1 MVRNIEHRENK
12 KVQNKYCK
20 SQITHIIKSAGI
32 VSLIFMQFSLVNKL
46 WVPQQKIEFTN
57 KTGENHMH
65 QHTKAA
71 IHGTQS
77 LTLELQMMMPW
88 WKRDCS
94 CQACIKSTLSA
105 LCVLEH
111 CILCLKTDGRNLL
124 LLEVNLMP
132 HQSKSCMCYHP
143 LSPWCDKTS
152 QTVRLE
158 QFTIQGTVLI

>member
-1 MVRNIEHRENK
+1 MVRNIEHRKNK

-71 IHGTQS
+71 IHGAHASSLFDTWATDDDALMKKGLFMPGMYQIHTQRPVCPW
-77 LTLELQMMMPW
+77 TLCPG
-88 WKRDCS
+88 
-94 CQACIKSTLSA
+94 
-105 LCVLEH
+105 V
-111 CILCLKTDGRNLL
+111 
-124 LLEVNLMP
+124 
-132 HQSKSCMCYHP
+132 
-143 LSPWCDKTS
+143 
-152 QTVRLE
+152 
-158 QFTIQGTVLI
+158 